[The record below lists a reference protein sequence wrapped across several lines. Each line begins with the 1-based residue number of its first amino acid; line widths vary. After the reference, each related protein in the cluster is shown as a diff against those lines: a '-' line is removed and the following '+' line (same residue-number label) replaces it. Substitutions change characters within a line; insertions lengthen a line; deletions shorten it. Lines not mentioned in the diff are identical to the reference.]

1 MRTRCTSHIFAA
13 QNNIIF
19 LKCFA
24 RYMVLSGGG
33 GTPVG
38 VPLGLLHRND
48 GHLQVLPRHQERRE
62 LHVECIH
69 RLLRITEYLHSSGRA
84 PADVRLVG
92 VVNRVADRPF
102 RFTEDRY
109 EGVLGGLRG
118 GVRRGGTSW
127 CHVCYVRV
135 CVSV

>member
-1 MRTRCTSHIFAA
+1 
-13 QNNIIF
+13 
-19 LKCFA
+19 
-24 RYMVLSGGG
+24 MVLSGGRGG

-38 VPLGLLHRND
+38 GPLFPLHRND
-48 GHLQVLPRHQERRE
+48 GHLQVVPRHQERRE
-62 LHVECIH
+62 LHIECIH
-69 RLLRITEYLHSSGRA
+69 RLLRVTEDLYSSGRA

-92 VVNRVADRPF
+92 VVDRVEDRPL
-102 RFTEDRY
+102 RFTEDLFDW
-109 EGVLGGLRG
+109 VLGGSSD